1 MPNSNYNLHAMQ
13 FFPKKN
19 FWGGNHATDGIYL
32 DSEKLVVK
40 NVGNAQ
46 GLELAIPLKKFMLLK
61 HEALFSFRFYVFF
74 YTTRVVNHI
83 VVLNEY
89 TNAYFIFPV
98 TEFKGDV
105 LLNLFQQLKNIKSD
119 LHTDDVISQ
128 AIQTNSTKPITMNY
142 WKAVWK
148 SVRWWFLLL
157 GFFVVPGILLAIFS

>member
-1 MPNSNYNLHAMQ
+1 MCIIFVLMYV
-13 FFPKKN
+13 
-19 FWGGNHATDGIYL
+19 NHI
-32 DSEKLVVK
+32 VVI
-40 NVGNAQ
+40 V
-46 GLELAIPLKKFMLLK
+46 IV
-61 HEALFSFRFYVFF
+61 Y
-74 YTTRVVNHI
+74 VNHI

-89 TNAYFIFPV
+89 TNAYFVFPV

-119 LHTDDVISQ
+119 LHTDDVIGQ
-128 AIQTNSTKPITMNY
+128 AIQTSSTKPITMNY